1 MKKVYFITDGVVDR
15 NRNWGSK
22 IDSIVE
28 NILKKQD
35 YEIYTFYISKELDK
49 LDKHSI
55 ENNSNFTQ
63 LVSAKLN
70 LLEKNNILDTKF
82 FWNIS
87 LFRK

>member
-49 LDKHSI
+49 L
-55 ENNSNFTQ
+55 
-63 LVSAKLN
+63 
-70 LLEKNNILDTKF
+70 EKF
-82 FWNIS
+82 Y
-87 LFRK
+87 